1 MSLGNT
7 SRPWE
12 HAGMH
17 IAAGRLRVAGRDAEA
32 LAREH
37 GTPLYV
43 YDLRRVAE
51 VTRALQDALVRAGLR
66 HRVRLALKA
75 LREPALLRV
84 LRRLGPPGDPL
95 AVGLDAC
102 SPGEVVRALECGF
115 LPAEISYTGTSVSE
129 RDLDVIAPLPLHIN
143 VDLLTQI
150 DRIGR
155 RCPGRAVGLR
165 LNPRA
170 GVMRGR
176 EQSLY
181 SGAKPTKFGIYDEDL
196 EEAVGRAARY
206 GLTVDTAHFHLANG
220 MLDDELPTFDEAL
233 SAAERMV
240 RRLVDAGCPL
250 QEVNVG
256 GGLGTPLHEG
266 ERPLDL
272 DAYAGIL
279 ARHFGDLG
287 VAVGVEPGEFLTNE
301 AGLLL
306 AEVVTVERRL
316 GTTFVGLDCG
326 WNVMN
331 DHRTYG
337 RDLEWV
343 VCSRAGGP
351 SVQRVTVAGHINE
364 GDDLFGEDVPF
375 PEVAEGD
382 IVAMVSVG
390 GYCQS
395 MWTDHCGRP
404 RAGAL
409 FFEDR
414 AEAYLT

>member
-1 MSLGNT
+1 M
-7 SRPWE
+7 
-12 HAGMH
+12 HVAG
-17 IAAGRLRVAGRDAEA
+17 GRLLVAGRDAEA

-37 GTPLYV
+37 GTPLYA
-43 YDLRRVAE
+43 YDLQRVAE
-51 VTRALQDALVRAGLR
+51 VARALQSALGRADLR

-75 LREPALLRV
+75 LREPALLRL
-84 LRRLGPPGDPL
+84 LRRLGAPGDPA

-102 SPGEVVRALECGF
+102 SPGEVLAGLECGF
-115 LPAEISYTGTSVSE
+115 LPEEVSYTGTNVSE

-143 VDLLTQI
+143 VDLLTQFE
-150 DRIGR
+150 RVGR
-155 RCPGRAVGLR
+155 RCPGRAVGVR

-170 GVMRGR
+170 GVMRGHA
-176 EQSLY
+176 QSLY
-181 SGAKPTKFGIYDEDL
+181 SGAGPTKFGIYEDDL
-196 EEAVGRAARY
+196 GRALEIAARHD
-206 GLTVDTAHFHLANG
+206 LIVDTAHFHLANG
-220 MLDDELPTFDEAL
+220 MLGDELPAFDQAL
-233 SAAERMV
+233 GEAERLV
-240 RRLVDAGCPL
+240 RRLVDTGCPL
-250 QEVNVG
+250 REVNVG
-256 GGLGTPLHEG
+256 GGLGTPLHAG
-266 ERPLDL
+266 EQPLDL

-279 ARHFGDLG
+279 AGHFGDLG
-287 VAVGVEPGEFLTNE
+287 VAIGVEPGEFLTNE

-306 AEVVTVERRL
+306 AEVVTVESRS

-331 DHRTYG
+331 DHHLYG
-337 RDLEWV
+337 REQEWV
-343 VCSRAGGP
+343 VCARADAP
-351 SVQRVTVAGHINE
+351 PEQHVTVAGNINE
-364 GDDLFGEDVPF
+364 GDDLFGEDAAL

-414 AEAYLT
+414 A